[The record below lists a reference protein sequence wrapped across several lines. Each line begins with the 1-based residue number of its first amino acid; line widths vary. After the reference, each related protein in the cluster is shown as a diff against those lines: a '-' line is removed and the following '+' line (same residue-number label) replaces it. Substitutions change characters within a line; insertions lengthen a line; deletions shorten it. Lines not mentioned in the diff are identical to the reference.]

1 MIKINATVK
10 HHSRNHMHAVLTSFA
25 YAVIHTHRNGSC
37 TSVFY
42 SQNGDGRLKTFKLQ
56 ITNSS

>member
-10 HHSRNHMHAVLTSFA
+10 HHSRNHMHAVLTSYE
-25 YAVIHTHRNGSC
+25 YAVSHTHWNGSC

-42 SQNGDGRLKTFKLQ
+42 SQNGEGCLKVLNFK
-56 ITNSS
+56 

>member
-10 HHSRNHMHAVLTSFA
+10 HHSRKHMHAVLTSYA
-25 YAVIHTHRNGSC
+25 YAVSHTQYG

-42 SQNGDGRLKTFKLQ
+42 SQNGEGRLKTFKLQ